1 MSGCLTEA
9 VTPRRS
15 QITPE
20 MTRPEM
26 SEIWN
31 VATPRTPTVTP
42 SDRTMTA
49 PHRPARKFHHG
60 IVRPLMRRGIASASR
75 RVTGRANTM
84 TNIRTRPVPNEM
96 RAAAWPSP
104 IVLPS

>member
-1 MSGCLTEA
+1 MCGTEKLGEMTTTVAAMASAAPRRRVVVRGCLTDA

-15 QITPE
+15 QMTPE
-20 MTRPEM
+20 ITRPEM

-49 PHRPARKFHHG
+49 PHSPAR
-60 IVRPLMRRGIASASR
+60 
-75 RVTGRANTM
+75 
-84 TNIRTRPVPNEM
+84 
-96 RAAAWPSP
+96 
-104 IVLPS
+104 